1 MLNFL
6 ENHDEVRFGSKE
18 FASNPAKVLPF
29 LVTGAMMSKGPFMIY
44 YGQELGEMARDN
56 EGFAGDNNRSTIFD
70 YWSYST
76 LRRWW
81 NHGKCNVLRL
91 TAHERWLRG
100 LYARVLRLCNERE
113 AIRRGAFF
121 DLMYVNLRNNRF
133 NPHRQYAFIRY
144 TDREALLIVVNFGE
158 MAAQTDVIIP
168 ELAFDMAGLAE
179 GKQSATDL
187 VWGKKI
193 SWTTGRNDISSFEIG
208 GYDAIIV
215 PLKKIVSKT

>member
-1 MLNFL
+1 
-6 ENHDEVRFGSKE
+6 
-18 FASNPAKVLPF
+18 
-29 LVTGAMMSKGPFMIY
+29 
-44 YGQELGEMARDN
+44 
-56 EGFAGDNNRSTIFD
+56 
-70 YWSYST
+70 
-76 LRRWW
+76 
-81 NHGKCNVLRL
+81 
-91 TAHERWLRG
+91 
-100 LYARVLRLCNERE
+100 
-113 AIRRGAFF
+113 
-121 DLMYVNLRNNRF
+121 MYVNLRNNRF

-215 PLKKIVSKT
+215 PLKKLFQKHKEKKRQLRNNS